1 VDVRRTI
8 EAIAR
13 NESPKL
19 IAALARMTRD
29 VGAAEEIAQDAIVAA
44 LETWPDAGVPDN
56 PGAWLMTT
64 AKRKA
69 IDRMRRERRVE
80 PLDSEPEAPRE
91 GMDLLSLVLVACHP
105 SLPNDQ
111 RVALTL
117 RLLGGLTTEEIAR
130 GFVVPEATIA
140 QRITRA
146 KAALAGV
153 AFEVP
158 RDLSERLAA
167 VLEVV
172 YLIFNEGYTS
182 IRSELCED
190 ALRLGRMLQGLAPD
204 GAEVHGLVALMEL
217 QASRLRAR
225 VAPDGSPI
233 LLADQDRTKWDLL
246 LIQHGRAAL
255 AKAEQLGGGVYT
267 LQAAIAECHTREPT
281 DWIRIAALYAALQQR
296 APSPIIEL
304 NRAVAVA
311 HAFGPAAGLELLDEA
326 ANVRALEGYHLLPA
340 VRGDLLEKLGRVA
353 EARREFERAAQL
365 APTEKDKELLLARA
379 RKCA

>member
-13 NESPKL
+13 IESPKL

-340 VRGDLLEKLGRVA
+340 VRGDLLEKLGRLA
-353 EARREFERAAQL
+353 EARREFERAAEL
-365 APTEKDKELLLARA
+365 APNERDQELLLARA